1 MDTIQALRVV
11 GYKVMV
17 IHDAHVT
24 RVYLTSPVFNKT
36 SLGLS
41 YCHEGD
47 TFNRKL
53 GNRIALGRA
62 VKNMMKEIYTEDKP
76 WLMNER

>member
-1 MDTIQALRVV
+1 M

-17 IHDAHVT
+17 IHDADVT
-24 RVYLTSPVFNKT
+24 RVYLTAPVFNKT

-41 YCHEGD
+41 YCHKGD
-47 TFNRKL
+47 TYNRKL

-76 WLMNER
+76 WLINER